1 MFFIAKITLF
11 FHAVAS
17 LPIFIAI
24 LLAQK
29 KPVTSR
35 CPIFKTNYLKTNLL
49 KQIKN
54 IITILVY
61 YFGCKYKH

>member
-1 MFFIAKITLF
+1 MQLHHCRYLLLF
-11 FHAVAS
+11 CWHK
-17 LPIFIAI
+17 
-24 LLAQK
+24 K